1 MNLLRNPGTFRNL
14 ISVFGIVLAGCQLEV
29 PETAEGEPA
38 VASGER
44 SSHEDAS
51 PTRAA
56 EPAEDV
62 KAALGSLPN
71 AELVPWDE
79 KTALGLVALSL
90 ACVDR
95 PHKQSR
101 RRGYLYESSY
111 ALRTDYESALAFYGC
126 SDWHSA
132 VNSTWTMVKVLKE
145 FPESPIAKLIRE
157 KLNHHLSEKSLQG
170 ERAFFEERARAGFER
185 PFGWAW
191 LLRISAE
198 LQDWEDED
206 GEKWAENLRPLAE
219 LLAER
224 MIEYLDHLA
233 YPIRVGTHANTA
245 YSFLFMLDYARA
257 VGDEKLER
265 AIEIRARDFFFDDEN
280 CPVAYE
286 PSGSDFLSPCLA
298 EAVIVSQFMS
308 QEEWLPWLDAFLPPV
323 DSPGFAPLLSAF
335 EFEEYYLPRPEFTPP
350 PRESA
355 EAESESDPES
365 DDDSDRN
372 EERRLK
378 GAQSHLIGLAFLRA
392 AALERIANALPEED
406 PRREAFQGI
415 ARLQASKG
423 FESMYDADYV
433 GTHWIASY
441 AVDMLT
447 HDR

>member
-1 MNLLRNPGTFRNL
+1 M
-14 ISVFGIVLAGCQLEV
+14 

-132 VNSTWTMVKVLKE
+132 VNSTWTMVKVVKE

-170 ERAFFEERARAGFER
+170 ELAFFEERARAG
-185 PFGWAW
+185 
-191 LLRISAE
+191 LRAAVRMGLAPQDSPAE

-233 YPIRVGTHANTA
+233 YPIRVGDARQ
-245 YSFLFMLDYARA
+245 YGLLVPVYA
-257 VGDEKLER
+257 GL
-265 AIEIRARDFFFDDEN
+265 
-280 CPVAYE
+280 
-286 PSGSDFLSPCLA
+286 
-298 EAVIVSQFMS
+298 
-308 QEEWLPWLDAFLPPV
+308 
-323 DSPGFAPLLSAF
+323 
-335 EFEEYYLPRPEFTPP
+335 
-350 PRESA
+350 RES
-355 EAESESDPES
+355 
-365 DDDSDRN
+365 
-372 EERRLK
+372 
-378 GAQSHLIGLAFLRA
+378 GG
-392 AALERIANALPEED
+392 
-406 PRREAFQGI
+406 RREAGEGNRDPR
-415 ARLQASKG
+415 AG
-423 FESMYDADYV
+423 F
-433 GTHWIASY
+433 
-441 AVDMLT
+441 LF
-447 HDR
+447 R

>member
-14 ISVFGIVLAGCQLEV
+14 ISVLGIVLAGCQFEV
-29 PETAEGEPA
+29 PETAEDEPG

-51 PTRAA
+51 PTRTA

-132 VNSTWTMVKVLKE
+132 VNSTWTMVKVVKE

-157 KLNHHLSEKSLQG
+157 KLNHHLSEKNLQG
-170 ERAFFEERARAGFER
+170 ELAFFEERARAGFER

-219 LLAER
+219 LL
-224 MIEYLDHLA
+224 D
-233 YPIRVGTHANTA
+233 RV
-245 YSFLFMLDYARA
+245 
-257 VGDEKLER
+257 
-265 AIEIRARDFFFDDEN
+265 
-280 CPVAYE
+280 
-286 PSGSDFLSPCLA
+286 SGSSRLSHPRGDDAKRPTRSCLCWTTRERWETRSWRGQSRSA
-298 EAVIVSQFMS
+298 RGISFSMTKTVPWLTSPRAPISSPHAWPKRLSCSQFMS
-308 QEEWLPWLDAFLPPV
+308 QEEWLPWLDAFCPP
-323 DSPGFAPLLSAF
+323 ST
-335 EFEEYYLPRPEFTPP
+335 RP
-350 PRESA
+350 S
-355 EAESESDPES
+355 S
-365 DDDSDRN
+365 
-372 EERRLK
+372 RRC
-378 GAQSHLIGLAFLRA
+378 
-392 AALERIANALPEED
+392 
-406 PRREAFQGI
+406 
-415 ARLQASKG
+415 
-423 FESMYDADYV
+423 
-433 GTHWIASY
+433 
-441 AVDMLT
+441 
-447 HDR
+447 

>member
-1 MNLLRNPGTFRNL
+1 MNLLRNPGTFLNL
-14 ISVFGIVLAGCQLEV
+14 ISVLGIVLAGCQFEV
-29 PETAEGEPA
+29 PETAEGEPG

-51 PTRAA
+51 PTRTA

-132 VNSTWTMVKVLKE
+132 VNSTWTMVKVVKE

-157 KLNHHLSEKSLQG
+157 KLNHHLSEKNLQG
-170 ERAFFEERARAGFER
+170 EFAFFEERARAGFER

-323 DSPGFAPLLSAF
+323 DSPELAPLLTAF

-365 DDDSDRN
+365 DD
-372 EERRLK
+372 ERRLK

-392 AALERIANALPEED
+392 AALERLAGVLPEED

-415 ARLQASKG
+415 ARFQASKG
-423 FESMYDADYV
+423 FASMYDTDYV

-447 HDR
+447 RDR